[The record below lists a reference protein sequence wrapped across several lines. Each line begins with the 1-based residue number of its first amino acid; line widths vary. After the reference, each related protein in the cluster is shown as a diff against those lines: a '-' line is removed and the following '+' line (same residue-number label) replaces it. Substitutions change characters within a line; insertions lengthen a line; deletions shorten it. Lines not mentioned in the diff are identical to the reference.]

1 MPNITLNTHVI
12 TKHDTATNWANSTY
26 VPKDGELV
34 IATRSDDDVDIK
46 VGDGINITS
55 NLSGTYKYQP
65 LRYTTLNYGGFDRIM
80 GSAYN
85 DFITSPGIKVGD
97 YAIMTTNQAS
107 RGYPIGSILRV
118 NSIND
123 LGRGMVDIGYNVV
136 WSPLSASATPNM
148 YCHSLSVTAQGR
160 GSTSLYPNN
169 IYISIPGVTVYSSKS
184 NFTSSDFD
192 NYPQMRVAGGRFTD
206 GGPNHYEYD
215 VSGAVINPAE
225 SCVTFYCTNG
235 AYITFSYTGAT
246 VSSSY
251 QV

>member
-85 DFITSPGIKVGD
+85 EFITSPGPFTAAKRLASDVLLSISEQRTEFIPEIPELFLYLFNGCRMNTFCIFPSIQPAIKNT
-97 YAIMTTNQAS
+97 Y
-107 RGYPIGSILRV
+107 ILRH
-118 NSIND
+118 NFIC
-123 LGRGMVDIGYNVV
+123 
-136 WSPLSASATPNM
+136 LSMN
-148 YCHSLSVTAQGR
+148 
-160 GSTSLYPNN
+160 NN
-169 IYISIPGVTVYSSKS
+169 IGI
-184 NFTSSDFD
+184 
-192 NYPQMRVAGGRFTD
+192 
-206 GGPNHYEYD
+206 
-215 VSGAVINPAE
+215 
-225 SCVTFYCTNG
+225 
-235 AYITFSYTGAT
+235 
-246 VSSSY
+246 
-251 QV
+251 